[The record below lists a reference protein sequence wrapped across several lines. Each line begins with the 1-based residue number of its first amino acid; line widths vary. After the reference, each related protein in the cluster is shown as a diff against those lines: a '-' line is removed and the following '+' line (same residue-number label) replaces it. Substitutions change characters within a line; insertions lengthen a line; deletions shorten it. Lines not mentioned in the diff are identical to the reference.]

1 MQTLR
6 SRYKTVQGK
15 WSGLN
20 WRIGRDYLTQIA
32 RKQTLPVTLARLNTS
47 LFPIILA
54 SGDKC
59 APAAHALC
67 VTTSPIRAGPIRCK
81 NRQFSLTGPVWA
93 SARALAAEIHRRG
106 ALMQARPGPLKGF
119 DRRWAG
125 TGRYG
130 TLLLA
135 VSSGRPHHLRIGA
148 GRVALFNIYR

>member
-130 TLLLA
+130 TLLL
-135 VSSGRPHHLRIGA
+135 
-148 GRVALFNIYR
+148 